1 MSPAGTLVFK
11 ILCKTLRPT
20 SIAERTTM
28 ARTGGNMAQ
37 DHFGEAIRNKFFE
50 FLEGFTT
57 ANAAYSM
64 SQASGGTAAEEA
76 QQQFYVEQLKAM
88 RESEKTTLYVDWQ
101 HLVSVDADLADELEL
116 QYLRIDPFL
125 RKVSRLDQHS
135 RHTYHQRSPPALLSR
150 PRSWHSTPV
159 PPCSF
164 LGVATG
170 QLIAATLSHRPAGDV
185 RAVETTLDAV
195 AQLRRR

>member
-1 MSPAGTLVFK
+1 
-11 ILCKTLRPT
+11 
-20 SIAERTTM
+20 M

-37 DHFGEAIRNKFFE
+37 DHFGETVRDKFFE
-50 FLEGFTT
+50 FLETFTT

-125 RKVSRLDQHS
+125 RKVSPLDQHS
-135 RHTYHQRSPPALLSR
+135 ETCCTSMSSPPPMLAAF
-150 PRSWHSTPV
+150 TPV

-164 LGVATG
+164 LA
-170 QLIAATLSHRPAGDV
+170 LA
-185 RAVETTLDAV
+185 
-195 AQLRRR
+195 